1 MKRFFPFLG
10 LILLILTACLP
21 PLEERHEFIVEV
33 VGNAYL
39 DDVMDW
45 YQPSYGDY
53 LVQEHPVIV
62 LYYPDGSYAYSERA
76 AFYEQNNDFV
86 AAAGEIVDTADLKDD
101 LNQIWSSYYPIY
113 DVDVWWQADQGEW
126 QARVK
131 SLSKSVEFAP
141 QSLFVV
147 QFQRESYDGKVYYKV
162 LSVDKEEPDENDLYH
177 LGQLQVDSSHGF
189 AVFLQEDPH
198 KSLPAESN
206 TKILGAE
213 VRWIK

>member
-21 PLEERHEFIVEV
+21 PIEERHEFIIEV

-53 LVQEHPVIV
+53 LVQAHPVIV
-62 LYYPDGSYAYSERA
+62 LYYPDESYAYYERA
-76 AFYEQNNDFV
+76 TFYEQYNDFV
-86 AAAGEIVDTADLKDD
+86 AAAGVIVDTADLKND
-101 LNQIWSSYYPIY
+101 LGRIWNSYYPIY
-113 DVDVWWQADQGEW
+113 DVDVWWQADREEW

-131 SLSKSVEFAP
+131 GLTRDVNITTF
-141 QSLFVV
+141 FVV
-147 QFQRESYDGKVYYKV
+147 TFNGRDNYCEV
-162 LSVDKEEPDENDLYH
+162 VDIKDEGEIYLDNNGVYH
-177 LGQLQVDSSHGF
+177 LGPLSGVDGF
-189 AVFLQEDPH
+189 AAFVQENPRE
-198 KSLPAESN
+198 LTLESN

>member
-86 AAAGEIVDTADLKDD
+86 AAAGGD
-101 LNQIWSSYYPIY
+101 
-113 DVDVWWQADQGEW
+113 
-126 QARVK
+126 R
-131 SLSKSVEFAP
+131 
-141 QSLFVV
+141 
-147 QFQRESYDGKVYYKV
+147 
-162 LSVDKEEPDENDLYH
+162 
-177 LGQLQVDSSHGF
+177 
-189 AVFLQEDPH
+189 
-198 KSLPAESN
+198 
-206 TKILGAE
+206 
-213 VRWIK
+213 